1 MNKKSDE
8 NIYFF
13 SIFFFKSVQIY
24 MKDKECSVTN
34 EKSILRFFRFLVFEL
49 WSFLYSKCGQ
59 FSMNFLDDSKKK
71 NRKYFCLFY
80 IRYKTF
86 FNYLEQ
92 KIETALFEWRVGGLQ
107 IAN

>member
-1 MNKKSDE
+1 MRNVPKLAKNQISDIFKKK
-8 NIYFF
+8 I
-13 SIFFFKSVQIY
+13 
-24 MKDKECSVTN
+24 
-34 EKSILRFFRFLVFEL
+34 EL